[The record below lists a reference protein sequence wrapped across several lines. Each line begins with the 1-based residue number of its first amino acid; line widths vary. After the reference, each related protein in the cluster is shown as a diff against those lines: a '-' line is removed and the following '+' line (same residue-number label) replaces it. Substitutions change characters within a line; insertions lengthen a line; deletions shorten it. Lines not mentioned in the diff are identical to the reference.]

1 MNPVDIVSTLQALQ
15 MLKYWKGK
23 HLVLKRQ
30 VRFSSAACSLLDVLQ
45 GLAEQSRGLT
55 TQENLPL
62 KEFGYM
68 PLLLGL
74 ISVAGSDAC
83 IALSVSEGFGKLL
96 SQIWMTQVKQLQ
108 LSSFMLYS
116 TSVI

>member
-45 GLAEQSRGLT
+45 GLAEQSRGLK

-74 ISVAGSDAC
+74 VSIAGSDAC